1 MKTLFIPVLFVFLSV
16 MILGGCGFSSGDDR
30 SYGVAIGGKVFQVE
44 LADTPDK
51 REAGLSGREGL
62 DDNEGMLFIYNRPQ
76 RPSFWMKD
84 MLFPL
89 DIVWIKNKKVI
100 GVEKN
105 IQPQDLQPPDVLT
118 PETEVDMVLELNAGA
133 IEKDGI
139 KMEDEI
145 SFQDI

>member
-1 MKTLFIPVLFVFLSV
+1 
-16 MILGGCGFSSGDDR
+16 
-30 SYGVAIGGKVFQVE
+30 
-44 LADTPDK
+44 
-51 REAGLSGREGL
+51 
-62 DDNEGMLFIYNRPQ
+62 
-76 RPSFWMKD
+76 MKD